1 MAFYVGFWTNYSF
14 VSFFF
19 LFFFFFVVVVGGG
32 GGGGGGFLFVC
43 LFVCFMKE

>member
-1 MAFYVGFWTNYSF
+1 MIANPCYF
-14 VSFFF
+14 V
-19 LFFFFFVVVVGGG
+19 VVVVGGG